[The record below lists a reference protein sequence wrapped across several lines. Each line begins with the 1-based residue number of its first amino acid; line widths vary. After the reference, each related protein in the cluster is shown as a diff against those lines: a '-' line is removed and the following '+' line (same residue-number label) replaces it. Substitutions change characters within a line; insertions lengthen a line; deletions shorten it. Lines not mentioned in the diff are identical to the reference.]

1 MIEPDLTDSAIL
13 EELGERLR
21 NFRLDLNF
29 SQTELAREAKIS
41 LNTIIRMESGLSTQ
55 LSNLL
60 KVLRALDQLPILEI
74 LVPLHYSEDQ
84 ISKEQKSAEGLK
96 EESKGKIRRPLQS
109 VERAR
114 GCVASLTPATCR
126 QTVKG

>member
-96 EESKGKIRRPLQS
+96 EESKGKIRR
-109 VERAR
+109 RASKKR
-114 GCVASLTPATCR
+114 SPKEKHYPWG
-126 QTVKG
+126 